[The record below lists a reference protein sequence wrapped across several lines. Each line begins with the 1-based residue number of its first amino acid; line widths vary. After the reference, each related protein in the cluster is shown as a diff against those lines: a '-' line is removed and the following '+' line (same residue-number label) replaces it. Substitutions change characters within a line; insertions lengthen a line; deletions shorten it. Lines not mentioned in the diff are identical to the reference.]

1 MSKKLSRELIAQK
14 VKSDRIESIR
24 NLNLWGSNIE
34 DISII
39 REMPSLEI
47 VSLSVNKIRTL
58 APFANLQNLR
68 ELYLRRNLI
77 ANLNEIKYLTN
88 CENLTVLWLSEN
100 PICDNPNY
108 RAVIIC
114 ILPQLQ
120 KLDDIPITDEEREKA
135 EKKLSGNLG
144 GEEDDDANDEDE
156 KGKNGYNQNQN
167 EKKNYAIRGNNNE
180 GNSNKKNNENED
192 DDEND
197 YYGNNNRNNNARKIS
212 NKKNNLRQGKNN
224 YYDNEEEFNDNEN
237 EYNKQKYRPQSNKYN
252 DMYNYDPRPMR
263 ANSEMLPKYG
273 HLKNANKNYGNN
285 YEDDYEDKKEKKNS
299 NILNCVIS
307 LLKELSPN
315 ELQIVKREIDRL
327 NY

>member
-39 REMPSLEI
+39 HEMPSLEI

-120 KLDDIPITDEEREKA
+120 KLDDIPITDAEREKA
-135 EKKLSGNLG
+135 EKKLSGNL
-144 GEEDDDANDEDE
+144 EEDEDGNE
-156 KGKNGYNQNQN
+156 EEQQQIPKENKNNKNAYNQNQRSD
-167 EKKNYAIRGNNNE
+167 KKNYEIRNNNSDDE
-180 GNSNKKNNENED
+180 NEENNFYENKNNQRKIPNKKNNIRQGRSNLYDNEQED
-192 DDEND
+192 DDE
-197 YYGNNNRNNNARKIS
+197 YKPKI
-212 NKKNNLRQGKNN
+212 KA
-224 YYDNEEEFNDNEN
+224 
-237 EYNKQKYRPQSNKYN
+237 QSNKYN
-252 DMYNYDPRPMR
+252 DMYNYKYDDRPIR
-263 ANSEMLPKYG
+263 ANSGMVPKHEYY
-273 HLKNANKNYGNN
+273 NENKHNYGNK
-285 YEDDYEDKKEKKNS
+285 YEDDYGEKNEKKKENS

>member
-58 APFANLQNLR
+58 SPFANLQNLR

-88 CENLTVLWLSEN
+88 CENLSVLWLSEN

-120 KLDDIPITDEEREKA
+120 KLDNIPITDEEREKA
-135 EKKLSGNLG
+135 EKKLSGNLEE
-144 GEEDDDANDEDE
+144 EEDGNDEE
-156 KGKNGYNQNQN
+156 EEPKEENVKNGFNQNQRSD
-167 EKKNYAIRGNNNE
+167 KKNYAIR
-180 GNSNKKNNENED
+180 SNHKNED
-192 DDEND
+192 DNEESNF
-197 YYGNNNRNNNARKIS
+197 YENNNNISNGRKIS
-212 NKKNNLRQGKNN
+212 NKKNNIRQNRMN
-224 YYDNEEEFNDNEN
+224 MHDNEEQEDEN
-237 EYNKQKYRPQSNKYN
+237 EYKPKNKAQSNKYN
-252 DMYNYDPRPMR
+252 DKYNYDDRPIR
-263 ANSEMLPKYG
+263 ANSEMIPK
-273 HLKNANKNYGNN
+273 HEHFKNMNRNYGNK
-285 YEDDYEDKKEKKNS
+285 YDDYGEREEKKKDNG

-315 ELQIVKREIDRL
+315 ELRIVKREIDRL

>member
-14 VKSDRIESIR
+14 VRSDRIESIR

-77 ANLNEIKYLTN
+77 ANLNEIKHLTN

-120 KLDDIPITDEEREKA
+120 KLDDIPITDEERDKA

-144 GEEDDDANDEDE
+144 EDEDGNDEEEDDKEEN
-156 KGKNGYNQNQN
+156 KNGYNQNYNQRSD
-167 EKKNYAIRGNNNE
+167 KKNYAIRSNHNNNEDNEENNFYGNNN
-180 GNSNKKNNENED
+180 NARKVSNKKNN
-192 DDEND
+192 
-197 YYGNNNRNNNARKIS
+197 I
-212 NKKNNLRQGKNN
+212 RQGRSNM
-224 YYDNEEEFNDNEN
+224 YDNEEQDDDDFKPK
-237 EYNKQKYRPQSNKYN
+237 NKAQSNKYN
-252 DMYNYDPRPMR
+252 DIYNNYDERPLR
-263 ANSEMLPKYG
+263 ANSGMVPKHQQYKNMNHNKYDEDYG
-273 HLKNANKNYGNN
+273 EKSEK
-285 YEDDYEDKKEKKNS
+285 KKENS
-299 NILNCVIS
+299 NILNCVIN

>member
-108 RAVIIC
+108 REVIIC

-120 KLDDIPITDEEREKA
+120 KLDDVPITDEERDRA
-135 EKKLSGNLG
+135 EKKLSGNLQ
-144 GEEDDDANDEDE
+144 EEDDENDEDE
-156 KGKNGYNQNQN
+156 KERNGYNNQNQIQN
-167 EKKNYAIRGNNNE
+167 EKKNYAIRSNNKMNNENEEENEENNFYGNNR
-180 GNSNKKNNENED
+180 NSNARKIPNKKNN
-192 DDEND
+192 
-197 YYGNNNRNNNARKIS
+197 I
-212 NKKNNLRQGKNN
+212 RQGKNN
-224 YYDNEEEFNDNEN
+224 FYDNYEEFNDNDN
-237 EYNKQKYRPQSNKYN
+237 EFNKQKNRAQSSKYN
-252 DMYNYDPRPMR
+252 DMYNYDERPIR
-263 ANSEMLPKYG
+263 ANSEMIPKHEHY
-273 HLKNANKNYGNN
+273 KNMNRNYGNK
-285 YEDDYEDKKEKKNS
+285 YEDDYEEKKEKKGNS
-299 NILNCVIS
+299 NILNCVIN
-307 LLKELSPN
+307 LLRELSPN

>member
-39 REMPSLEI
+39 REMPALEI

-77 ANLNEIKYLTN
+77 ANLNEIKHLTN

-120 KLDDIPITDEEREKA
+120 KLDDIPITDEERDKA
-135 EKKLSGNLG
+135 EKKLSGNLAE
-144 GEEDDDANDEDE
+144 EEDDKDEEEEDN
-156 KGKNGYNQNQN
+156 KNGYNQNQN
-167 EKKNYAIRGNNNE
+167 EKKNYAIRSNN
-180 GNSNKKNNENED
+180 KMNNENEED
-192 DDEND
+192 NEENN
-197 YYGNNNRNNNARKIS
+197 YYNKHNSNSRKIS
-212 NKKNNLRQGKNN
+212 NKNNNMRQGKNN
-224 YYDNEEEFNDNEN
+224 MYDNEEDFNENDN
-237 EYNKQKYRPQSNKYN
+237 EYNKPKNRPQYNKYN
-252 DMYNYDPRPMR
+252 DMYNYEERPIRSISGMV
-263 ANSEMLPKYG
+263 PKHDHFKRMNRNFG
-273 HLKNANKNYGNN
+273 NK
-285 YEDDYEDKKEKKNS
+285 YEDDYEDRNEKKKDNG

>member
-58 APFANLQNLR
+58 SPFANLQNLR

-88 CENLTVLWLSEN
+88 CENLSVLWLSEN

-135 EKKLSGNLG
+135 EKKLSGNLEE
-144 GEEDDDANDEDE
+144 EEDGNDEE
-156 KGKNGYNQNQN
+156 EEPKEENVKNGYNQNQRSD
-167 EKKNYAIRGNNNE
+167 KKNYAIR
-180 GNSNKKNNENED
+180 SNHKNED
-192 DDEND
+192 DNEESNF
-197 YYGNNNRNNNARKIS
+197 YENNNNISNGRKIS
-212 NKKNNLRQGKNN
+212 NKKNNIRQNRMN
-224 YYDNEEEFNDNEN
+224 MHDNEEQEDEN
-237 EYNKQKYRPQSNKYN
+237 EYKPKNKAQSNKYN
-252 DMYNYDPRPMR
+252 DKYNYDDRPIR
-263 ANSEMLPKYG
+263 ANSEMIPK
-273 HLKNANKNYGNN
+273 HEHFKNMNRNYGNK
-285 YEDDYEDKKEKKNS
+285 YDDYGEREEKKKDNG

>member
-39 REMPSLEI
+39 REMPALEI

-77 ANLNEIKYLTN
+77 ANLNEIKHLTN

-120 KLDDIPITDEEREKA
+120 KLDDIPITDEERDKA
-135 EKKLSGNLG
+135 EKKLSGNLAE
-144 GEEDDDANDEDE
+144 EEDDKDEEEEDN
-156 KGKNGYNQNQN
+156 KNGYNQNQN
-167 EKKNYAIRGNNNE
+167 EKKNYAIRSNN
-180 GNSNKKNNENED
+180 KMNNENEED
-192 DDEND
+192 NEENN
-197 YYGNNNRNNNARKIS
+197 YYNKHNSNSRKIS
-212 NKKNNLRQGKNN
+212 NKNNNMRQGKNN
-224 YYDNEEEFNDNEN
+224 MYDNEEDFNENDN
-237 EYNKQKYRPQSNKYN
+237 EYNKPKNRPQYNKYN
-252 DMYNYDPRPMR
+252 DMYNYEERPIRSISGMV
-263 ANSEMLPKYG
+263 PKHDHFKRMNRNFG
-273 HLKNANKNYGNN
+273 NK
-285 YEDDYEDKKEKKNS
+285 YEDDYEERNEKKKDNG